1 MFNMFTYIYT
11 MLEMFVDIFT
21 VNISQWKTVFA
32 ASQLKLIL
40 NYVFQKATC
49 NLSAL
54 LYKGSKS

>member
-1 MFNMFTYIYT
+1 MFTYIYT

-40 NYVFQKATC
+40 NYVFKKPPAI
-49 NLSAL
+49 
-54 LYKGSKS
+54 